1 MSNDDLREVVL
12 AFLTAPAFVTA
23 QTKGPD
29 GWVAST
35 GGGGL
40 DALPESVVFAKE
52 RHLPKRAAYNVRY
65 TTRAGMRMRY
75 TLSLAQGHD
84 GAWLVMGGA
93 GGSAEEPPERA
104 PKRGHPWVNLGGGGW
119 PRQFYTGGAIE
130 EDNGAVARVLLRS
143 ANGVELEDTVEH
155 GEVLFLS
162 DNVIQAPLEVELC
175 DGAGNLVGRHM
186 TFNFAP

>member
-1 MSNDDLREVVL
+1 MGNDDPREVAP

-23 QTKGPD
+23 QTKGPG

-40 DALPESVVFAKE
+40 DAPESVVFIKE
-52 RHLPKRAAYNVRY
+52 RDLPNRVTYNIRF
-65 TTRAGMRMRY
+65 TKRAGMRMRY
-75 TLSLAQGHD
+75 TLALVQGND
-84 GAWLVMGGA
+84 GAWQVLGGA
-93 GGSAEEPPERA
+93 GGSAEDQPENA
-104 PKRGHPWVNLGGGGW
+104 PKRGHLYANLGGGGFS
-119 PRQFYTGGAIE
+119 RQFYAGGAIE
-130 EDNGAVARVLLRS
+130 EDNGAVARVRLRS
-143 ANGVELEDTVEH
+143 ANGVESDDTVEQ

-162 DNVIQAPLEVELC
+162 DDAIQTSLEVELY